1 GRPVAGGIRGHGH
14 RPASSADNEPVLLPA
29 HRGRGRPQRPQRLGP
44 CGSRPTWPTPT
55 GRIGAVRLLDSWYPA
70 NHMRLVREQLAGA
83 TQLPDPPAVNLLA
96 ASVLFPAGEG
106 AYRTDRSALV
116 ASRIDSTTDG
126 HHHERVEAWS
136 ETRQLL
142 SPPHPAPPPAQ

>member
-1 GRPVAGGIRGHGH
+1 
-14 RPASSADNEPVLLPA
+14 
-29 HRGRGRPQRPQRLGP
+29 
-44 CGSRPTWPTPT
+44 
-55 GRIGAVRLLDSWYPA
+55 
-70 NHMRLVREQLAGA
+70 MRLVREQLAGA

-126 HHHERVEAWS
+126 ATTS
-136 ETRQLL
+136 ESKPGPKPGSYSRRHILRRNQR
-142 SPPHPAPPPAQ
+142 SEH